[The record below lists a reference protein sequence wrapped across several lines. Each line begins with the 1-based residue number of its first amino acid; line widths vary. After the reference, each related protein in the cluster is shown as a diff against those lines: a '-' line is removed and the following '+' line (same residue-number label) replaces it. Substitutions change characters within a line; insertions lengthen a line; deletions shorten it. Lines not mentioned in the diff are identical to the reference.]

1 MITKHDIELM
11 TDGQR
16 EIFYAGIKIGRS
28 QIKKII
34 ADVASEYEDDASIGI
49 LADLGARIDKD
60 KK

>member
-1 MITKHDIELM
+1 MITKHEIELM

-34 ADVASEYEDDASIGI
+34 AEVASEYDDPQSIGI

>member
-1 MITKHDIELM
+1 M

-16 EIFYAGIKIGRS
+16 EIFYAGIKVGRS